1 MLVGLL
7 TIEQKDILEGQ
18 YFAEDQMFNP
28 VQDTNGDWIIS
39 TTEMYNCINV
49 DYMWVQ
55 ELPLIEWTGSY
66 MDKIEK
72 TDIY

>member
-66 MDKIEK
+66 MDKTEK
-72 TDIY
+72 